1 MKTGTRLPASDDRT
15 LNMPAA
21 CDGHPAQTG
30 ANRSP
35 VSPKRFLLFFF
46 GLLTAAAAQAQ
57 TADPA
62 LMAEIHKIRAIDNHS
77 HPPRVVA
84 PGEKDDEFDA
94 LPCDPLEPTDSNTRT
109 RPDNP
114 QYLAAWKD
122 LWGYPYHD
130 RSEVHVQA
138 LIAKKRQIRE
148 EKGDA
153 YPGWVLDRLGI
164 ETEFAN
170 RVALGRGLDAQHFR
184 WVPFDDALIFP
195 LDNSGLGSETPDRKF
210 FFGRETMLLQK
221 YRGEMGANALP
232 QTLGEYEARVV
243 TPELEK
249 QKRAGAVAIKF
260 EAAYL
265 RSLDFEPAEQQDASV
280 IYARYAR
287 GGRPAKAE
295 YQRLQDYLF
304 RYIAAEAGRLGLP
317 VHIHTGWGC
326 GGYFSIKG
334 ADPLLLESVLNDAR
348 LRGTKFV
355 LLHGGAV
362 AYTRQTAFLLTK
374 PNVYADLSEQTW
386 LESPRQLSQVLRYWL
401 DWYPEK
407 ILYGTD
413 LYPTGSTDIDWEE
426 IGWQTND
433 TARQALGIAL
443 TGMMQDG
450 EITRPRAREIARM
463 VLRGNAIKLY
473 GWSEKP

>member
-1 MKTGTRLPASDDRT
+1 MSSQKLFA
-15 LNMPAA
+15 LLLMPLFAV
-21 CDGHPAQTG
+21 
-30 ANRSP
+30 
-35 VSPKRFLLFFF
+35 VSVR
-46 GLLTAAAAQAQ
+46 AQA
-57 TADPA
+57 ADPA
-62 LMAEIHKIRAIDNHS
+62 LMAEINKMRAIDNHS

-84 PGEKDDEFDA
+84 SGETDDEYDA
-94 LPCDPLEPTDSNTRT
+94 LPCDPLEPSEANTMT

-114 QYLAAWKD
+114 VYLEAWKD
-122 LWGYPYHD
+122 LWGYRYND
-130 RSEVHVQA
+130 RDEAHVQE
-138 LIAKKRQIRE
+138 LIAKKKQIRE

-170 RVALGRGLDAQHFR
+170 RVAMGRGLDAKHFR

-195 LDNSGLGSETPDRKF
+195 LDNSGLGSETPDRKY
-210 FFGRETMLLQK
+210 FFGRETMLLER
-221 YRGEMGANALP
+221 YRRELGVAAPP
-232 QTLGEYEARVV
+232 QTLAEYAAQVV

-249 QKRAGAVAIKF
+249 QKQAGAIAIKF

-265 RSLDFEPAEQQDASV
+265 RSLDFEPASEQDAAA
-280 IYARYAR
+280 IYGKYAQ
-287 GGRPAKAE
+287 GGVPPKPE
-295 YQRLQDYLF
+295 YAHLQDYLF
-304 RYIAAEAGRLGLP
+304 RYVAAEAGRLGLP

-326 GGYFSIKG
+326 GGYFYLQGSN
-334 ADPLLLESVLNDAR
+334 PLLLESVFNDSR

-362 AYTRQTAFLLTK
+362 AYTRETAFLLTK

-386 LESPRQLSQVLRYWL
+386 LETPQRLAQVLRYWL
-401 DWYPEK
+401 AWYPEK

-426 IGWQTND
+426 IGWQTNH
-433 TARQALGIAL
+433 TAREALGIAL
-443 TGMMQDG
+443 TEMMRDG
-450 EITRPRAREIARM
+450 EITRPRAVELARM

-473 GWSEKP
+473 GWNEKP

>member
-148 EKGDA
+148 E
-153 YPGWVLDRLGI
+153 
-164 ETEFAN
+164 
-170 RVALGRGLDAQHFR
+170 
-184 WVPFDDALIFP
+184 
-195 LDNSGLGSETPDRKF
+195 
-210 FFGRETMLLQK
+210 
-221 YRGEMGANALP
+221 
-232 QTLGEYEARVV
+232 
-243 TPELEK
+243 
-249 QKRAGAVAIKF
+249 
-260 EAAYL
+260 
-265 RSLDFEPAEQQDASV
+265 
-280 IYARYAR
+280 
-287 GGRPAKAE
+287 
-295 YQRLQDYLF
+295 
-304 RYIAAEAGRLGLP
+304 
-317 VHIHTGWGC
+317 
-326 GGYFSIKG
+326 
-334 ADPLLLESVLNDAR
+334 
-348 LRGTKFV
+348 
-355 LLHGGAV
+355 
-362 AYTRQTAFLLTK
+362 
-374 PNVYADLSEQTW
+374 
-386 LESPRQLSQVLRYWL
+386 
-401 DWYPEK
+401 
-407 ILYGTD
+407 
-413 LYPTGSTDIDWEE
+413 
-426 IGWQTND
+426 
-433 TARQALGIAL
+433 
-443 TGMMQDG
+443 
-450 EITRPRAREIARM
+450 
-463 VLRGNAIKLY
+463 
-473 GWSEKP
+473 